1 MVFEFDNK
9 ITIIPVYTNKFI
21 NKIDASLTDRAKFVI
36 LSLPKILQMNQ
47 RTNFLTILTILT
59 FTASAQPAFDLVNFA
74 SGFSSPV
81 DIASAGDDR
90 LFIVERQGY
99 IRIVELD
106 GTVLPDDFLDI
117 NTQIEAGYQEQGL
130 LGLAFHPNY
139 ADNGYF
145 YVNYTDEDGN
155 TVVSRFTVSAINP
168 NIADP
173 ATELIIYT
181 ADQPFT
187 NHNGGCIKFGADG
200 YLYIGLG
207 DGGSGGDPGNR
218 AQNPENKLGKMHRI
232 DVDGGTPFAIPTDN
246 PFALATDTLPEI
258 WAIGYRNPW
267 RFSFD
272 KLNGN
277 MWIGDV
283 GQNLQEEVNVEL
295 AGDGG
300 HNYGWRCYEGFDEFN
315 DTGCDDDSTYAFPI
329 LQYPHNYSTGGFSV
343 TGGFVYRGTAFP
355 GMYGFYMFADYVSG
369 NWWWVNAD
377 AGAPYYYE
385 RVDDVK
391 TDISCFGED
400 LNGEIYCADLNTGII
415 YHVTDACGDYAIN
428 TTTTDYICGVTDGTA
443 TVIISAGEAP
453 YNIEWSTGATTET
466 ATDLVT
472 GMYTVSVTDNAGCE
486 RTAVVTINETINFF
500 VNIVLDGYTLTAD
513 AGVSW
518 QWYVDGAAIPD
529 ATNATFEIMAPGEYY
544 VIATD
549 ANGCTA
555 ASETVVFYDNINTF
569 IAPLIEV
576 APNPVDETL
585 FVQLNSG
592 NMNGA
597 NMRIVNVTGQIIFE
611 TDLLQTNAASLITID
626 TQNWATGMYVIAL
639 YDGSN
644 NLMQQITIAKN

>member
-1 MVFEFDNK
+1 MRK
-9 ITIIPVYTNKFI
+9 SIGFI
-21 NKIDASLTDRAKFVI
+21 
-36 LSLPKILQMNQ
+36 
-47 RTNFLTILTILT
+47 TILTLV
-59 FTASAQPAFDLVNFA
+59 FLHVGAQPAFDLVNFA

-81 DIASAGDDR
+81 DIAQAGDDR

-106 GTVLPDDFLDI
+106 GTVLPDDFLNI
-117 NTQIEAGYQEQGL
+117 ATRIESGYQEQGL
-130 LGLAFHPNY
+130 LGLAFHPEY
-139 ADNGYF
+139 AVNGYF
-145 YVNYTDEDGN
+145 YVNYTDLDGN
-155 TVVSRFTVSAINP
+155 TVVSRFSVSAGDA
-168 NIADP
+168 NIADD
-173 ATELIIYT
+173 ATELILFT

-232 DVDGGTPFAIPTDN
+232 DVAGGTPYAIPADN

-272 KLNGN
+272 RLTNN

-283 GQNLQEEVNVEL
+283 GQTLQEEVDVEL
-295 AGDGG
+295 AGSGG
-300 HNYGWRCYEGFDEFN
+300 HNYGWRCYEGFEEFN
-315 DTGCDDDSTYAFPI
+315 DTGCDADSTYVFPI

-343 TGGFVYRGTAFP
+343 TGGFVYRGSEYP

-415 YHVTDACGDYAIN
+415 YHVTDACGDYVIN
-428 TTTTDYICGVTDGTA
+428 TSSTDYSCGVTDGTA
-443 TVIISAGEAP
+443 TVIITAGEAP
-453 YNIEWSTGATTET
+453 YIIEWSTGATTET
-466 ATDLVT
+466 ATDLFAGV
-472 GMYTVSVTDNAGCE
+472 YTVTVTDNTGCE
-486 RTAVVTINETINFF
+486 RTDVVTVNEVPGFA
-500 VNIVLDGYTLTAD
+500 VNIIQDGQMLTAD
-513 AGVSW
+513 AGTSW
-518 QWYVDGAAIPD
+518 QWYVDGEAIPD
-529 ATNATFEIMAPGEYY
+529 ATNATFEVLVSGEYY
-544 VIATD
+544 VIAID

-555 ASETVVFYDNINTF
+555 TSDFVYFFDNIASFNNV
-569 IAPLIEV
+569 LIEV
-576 APNPVDETL
+576 APNPVDAALYIQLSNGDMSTL
-585 FVQLNSG
+585 T
-592 NMNGA
+592 
-597 NMRIVNVTGQIIFE
+597 MRILNVNGQVVYTASTAELLSASII
-611 TDLLQTNAASLITID
+611 TVDTKIWVAGIYLI
-626 TQNWATGMYVIAL
+626 GL
-639 YDGSN
+639 YNEN
-644 NLMQQITIAKN
+644 NKLIQQITIAKN

>member
-1 MVFEFDNK
+1 MRK
-9 ITIIPVYTNKFI
+9 SIGFI
-21 NKIDASLTDRAKFVI
+21 A
-36 LSLPKILQMNQ
+36 
-47 RTNFLTILTILT
+47 ILTLLFI
-59 FTASAQPAFDLVNFA
+59 SVGAQPAFDLVNFA

-81 DIASAGDDR
+81 DIAHAGDDR
-90 LFIVERQGY
+90 LFIVERQGH

-117 NTQIEAGYQEQGL
+117 NTIIESGYQEQGL
-130 LGLAFHPNY
+130 LGLAFHPEY
-139 ADNGYF
+139 AVNGYF
-145 YVNYTDEDGN
+145 YVHYTDLDGN
-155 TVVSRFTVSAINP
+155 TVVSRFSVSAGDP
-168 NIADP
+168 NIADD
-173 ATELIIYT
+173 ASELILFT

-232 DVDGGTPFAIPTDN
+232 DVDGGTPYAIPADN

-272 KLNGN
+272 RLTNN

-283 GQNLQEEVNVEL
+283 GQNLQEEVDVEL

-315 DTGCDDDSTYAFPI
+315 DTGCDDDSTYVFPI

-343 TGGFVYRGTAFP
+343 TGGFVYRGFEYP

-377 AGAPYYYE
+377 AGAPYYYD

-415 YHVTDACGDYAIN
+415 YHVTDACGDYVIN
-428 TTTTDYICGVTDGTA
+428 TTSTDYACGVTDGTA
-443 TVIISAGEAP
+443 TVIITSGEAP
-453 YNIEWSTGATTET
+453 YTIEWSSGATTET
-466 ATDLVT
+466 ATGLLAGV
-472 GMYTVSVTDNAGCE
+472 YTVTVTDNAGCE
-486 RTAVVTINETINFF
+486 RTDVITVNEVPGFTVTITQLGQI
-500 VNIVLDGYTLTAD
+500 LTAD

-518 QWYVDGAAIPD
+518 QWYQNGVAIPD
-529 ATNATFEIMAPGEYY
+529 ATSATYEVLAPGEYY
-544 VIATD
+544 VVAID

-555 ASETVVFYDNINTF
+555 TSETVYFFDDITSFNT
-569 IAPLIEV
+569 IIMSV
-576 APNPVDETL
+576 GPNPVDAEL
-585 FVQLNSG
+585 FIQLSTGDVNLLT
-592 NMNGA
+592 
-597 NMRIVNVTGQIIFE
+597 MRILNVAGQEVYSAPLSAF
-611 TDLLQTNAASLITID
+611 NATSLITVD
-626 TQNWATGMYVIAL
+626 TQKWVAGL
-639 YDGSN
+639 YLVGLYNDN
-644 NLMQQITIAKN
+644 NLMQQITIAKQ